1 MRQTTVLAGV
11 SGATEPVVLDKYIA
25 PFMVSYSATGTG
37 IVQVSMTDPFPV
49 VNGNFVAP
57 TFSWVTAP
65 TAAPNGPDFLGQPYT
80 AIRITAGVSGDALT
94 VIQAGIK

>member
-1 MRQTTVLAGV
+1 MRQTTVTVGV

-25 PFMVSYSATGTG
+25 PFMVSYTASGSG
-37 IVQVSMTDPFPV
+37 VVQVSMTDPFPV
-49 VNGNFVAP
+49 TNGNFVAP

-65 TAAPNGPDFLGQPYT
+65 TAAPNGPSSLGQPFT
-80 AIRITAGVSGDALT
+80 AIRLTGGTAGDALT